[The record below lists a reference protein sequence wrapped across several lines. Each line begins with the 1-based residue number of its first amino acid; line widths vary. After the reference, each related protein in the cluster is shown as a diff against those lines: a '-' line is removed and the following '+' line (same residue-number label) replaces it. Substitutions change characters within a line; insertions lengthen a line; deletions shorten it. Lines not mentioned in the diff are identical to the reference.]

1 MNLMLNNSVLNP
13 DDDDSVGTGDAPQ
26 IENWKEHVTQ
36 LEAYL
41 DNFDYFTG
49 KSVLNRQKLK
59 FHQDYNRAKA
69 IYHDDLIL
77 FPEIAQKAAK
87 EKEKELKK
95 AETAQSKELARQREK
110 HFQETKRDQLMELF
124 YRIYDETSRLT
135 GQKTEFEKRSLEL
148 TAEREELIKQQEK
161 IAASI
166 YGSRSELNDQHAFND
181 QLNSSNVGREK
192 NIF

>member
-1 MNLMLNNSVLNP
+1 M
-13 DDDDSVGTGDAPQ
+13 
-26 IENWKEHVTQ
+26 TQ